1 MIDWIESD
9 DGSRAQQQQQQQA
22 SRATAA
28 AAESM
33 IDRQEQGRRLYL
45 ASIQGDTNQARE
57 LLMSGAPVDF
67 VSVDENDQ
75 TPLIVASQNGHQ
87 EIVSMLLDFGASKD
101 TRTRVRSFSLSLSF
115 SLILSLSFSL
125 SLSFLSL
132 ILIGAHECTV

>member
-1 MIDWIESD
+1 MIDWIGSD
-9 DGSRAQQQQQQQA
+9 DGSRAQQQA
-22 SRATAA
+22 SRAAA

-45 ASIQGDTNQARE
+45 ASKQGDTNQARE

-75 TPLIVASQNGHQ
+75 TPLIVASQNGHR

-101 TRTRVRSFSLSLSF
+101 SRSRVRSFSLSLSL
-115 SLILSLSFSL
+115 SLILSLVCF
-125 SLSFLSL
+125 
-132 ILIGAHECTV
+132 GR